1 MVLTKK
7 HSKSKK
13 KVAWNRKN
21 QLKTGWATLAK
32 AMFYPQ
38 NMQERPHPP
47 YLILY
52 IYMAMT
58 CGEFYKIND
67 FLLQKQKTA
76 PRRLSM
82 RAARWRR
89 AGARKGGCHAATPG
103 MRR

>member
-1 MVLTKK
+1 
-7 HSKSKK
+7 
-13 KVAWNRKN
+13 
-21 QLKTGWATLAK
+21 
-32 AMFYPQ
+32 
-38 NMQERPHPP
+38 
-47 YLILY
+47 
-52 IYMAMT
+52 MAMT